1 MKRKLFIMI
10 VAVLVICLTA
20 GILLTACKPEDPGS
34 EGGGGGGGG
43 GNTDSG
49 SMVTAT
55 ALSNVITYIYDNTY
69 KNVKFDGTDGKTLGI
84 DVELDLVL
92 GDETY
97 TLVAKGNLDI
107 RPEVT
112 SKAEAAEVQDNSELY
127 IGIKKGAKTVM
138 GIGYDVEGK
147 GVDLKPYLY
156 LVSTDDNGANPVVK
170 KVYGMSIANMMY
182 DNANIEYAKGTFAGD
197 NATASAEE
205 GGMDVLS
212 IVKAIPK
219 LLGSTLFGSTCKVNA
234 FGDGGV
240 QYVFNFDLK
249 NTITGLA
256 SGGITDL
263 LSLFGD
269 AVNDYIGPVV
279 DGIKSLLPEDMVSQV
294 TGTGA
299 EGLKQLLAA
308 VAKMLGNNKENN
320 VEGTFTFNFNKDNT
334 FNSASIDID
343 ASKLVAYLNK
353 QAEAKGEKGTD
364 FDGKVTVNIDKL
376 ILSNDVTVNVF
387 EGTPL
392 DGKVGN
398 AADEV
403 KNILDFAL
411 EATATGA
418 NDNYKMTVDFDANP
432 FAFVDMMKYSAKQ
445 DTTGDGKIDDNDKDT
460 LDGQAF
466 WQEKLVECLKNLGTA
481 NILITKEGFKGSNFE
496 ASRVD
501 GMTADEA
508 KSVIIYANFDPSNE
522 SEAVDLFIWNEAEN
536 KEVTFDGITFP
547 MSLELFA
554 DKMIKDADPSITG
567 KPIPATSSAEPD
579 IGEIFGYVE
588 TFMDYLEPL
597 FASFSASAEDMS
609 FTIQYASLIDKVVMP
624 VIVALGDMTS
634 LNLDT
639 RWLEDNLEGILA
651 AIFGTYTPAGEGTE
665 AVIDPAKEVVFTLV
679 SFEYADEVI
688 YDAAA

>member
-20 GILLTACKPEDPGS
+20 GILLTACKPKDPGS
-34 EGGGGGGGG
+34 EDEGGGGGG

-49 SMVTAT
+49 SMVTST

-112 SKAEAAEVQDNSELY
+112 SKAEEAEVQDNSELY

-147 GVDLKPYLY
+147 GVDNLKPYLY

-182 DNANIEYAKGTFAGD
+182 DNANIEYAEGTFAGD

-212 IVKAIPK
+212 IIKAIPK

-263 LSLFGD
+263 LGLFGD

-279 DGIKSLLPEDMVSQV
+279 EGIKSLLPKDMADQV
-294 TGTGA
+294 KDPGA

-320 VEGTFTFNFNKDNT
+320 VTGTFTFNFNKDNT

-343 ASKLVAYLNK
+343 ASKLVTYLNK

-364 FDGKVTVNIDKL
+364 FNGKVTVNIDKL
-376 ILSNDVTVNVF
+376 VLSNDVTVKVF

-392 DGKVGN
+392 EGKVGN
-398 AADEV
+398 ATDEV
-403 KNILDFAL
+403 KNILDF
-411 EATATGA
+411 EAVITAVGA
-418 NDNYKMTVDFDANP
+418 DDNYKMIVDFDANP

-445 DTTGDGKIDDNDKDT
+445 DTNGDKVIDDKDEDT
-460 LDGQAF
+460 KDGQAF
-466 WQEKLVECLKNLGTA
+466 WQEKLVACLRNLGTA
-481 NILITKEGFKGSNFE
+481 KIIVTKSNYGESTFDADKAAAE
-496 ASRVD
+496 RVVAGD
-501 GMTADEA
+501 
-508 KSVIIYANFDPSNE
+508 VIIYAKFDPSNE
-522 SEAVDLFIWNEAEN
+522 AEAVDLFIWNEAEN
-536 KEVTFDGITFP
+536 KPATFGDITFP

-554 DKMIKDADPSITG
+554 DKMIKDSGIQSGT
-567 KPIPATSSAEPD
+567 PIPATSSAEPD

-597 FASFSASAEDMS
+597 FSSFSASAKDMS
-609 FTIQYASLIDKVVMP
+609 FTIKYASLINNVVMP

-639 RWLEDNLEGILA
+639 SWLEGNLEGILA
-651 AIFGTYTPAGEGTE
+651 AIFGTYVPAGEGTE
-665 AVIDPAKEVVFTLV
+665 AVIDPADEVVFTLV
-679 SFEYADEVI
+679 SFEYCGDPI
-688 YDAAA
+688 YSKAA

>member
-20 GILLTACKPEDPGS
+20 GILLTACKPKDPGS
-34 EGGGGGGGG
+34 EDEGSGGGG

-49 SMVTAT
+49 SMVTST

-112 SKAEAAEVQDNSELY
+112 SKAAAAEVQDNSELY

-147 GVDLKPYLY
+147 GVDNLKPYLY

-170 KVYGMSIANMMY
+170 KVYGMSIAKMMN
-182 DNANIEYAKGTFAGD
+182 DNANIEYAEGTF
-197 NATASAEE
+197 ATASAEE
-205 GGMDVLS
+205 GGMDVVA
-212 IVKAIPK
+212 IIKAIPK

-263 LSLFGD
+263 LGLFGD

-279 DGIKSLLPEDMVSQV
+279 EGIKSLLPKDMAAQV
-294 TGTGA
+294 TKPGA

-308 VAKMLGNNKENN
+308 VAEMLGKNKENN
-320 VEGTFTFNFNKDNT
+320 VTGTFTFNFNKDNT
-334 FNSASIDID
+334 FNSASIAID

-376 ILSNDVTVNVF
+376 VLSNDVTVNVF
-387 EGTPL
+387 AGTPL
-392 DGKVGN
+392 AGKVGN

-403 KNILDFAL
+403 KNILDFA
-411 EATATGA
+411 AVITAVGA
-418 NDNYKMTVDFDANP
+418 DDNYKMTVNFDVNP

-445 DTTGDGKIDDNDKDT
+445 DTNGDKVIDDKDKDT

-466 WQEKLVECLKNLGTA
+466 WQEKLVECLRNLGTA
-481 NILITKEGFKGSNFE
+481 KIIVTKTGYGESTFGTVKPAAAAAEGVVAG
-496 ASRVD
+496 D
-501 GMTADEA
+501 
-508 KSVIIYANFDPSNE
+508 VIIYAKFDASNE
-522 SEAVDLFIWNEAEN
+522 AEAVDLFIWNEAEN
-536 KEVTFDGITFP
+536 KPATFGDITFP
-547 MSLELFA
+547 MTLEFFA
-554 DKMIKDADPSITG
+554 DKMIKDSTIESGT
-567 KPIPATSSAEPD
+567 PIPATSSAEPD

-597 FASFSASAEDMS
+597 FSSFSASAKDMS
-609 FTIQYASLIDKVVMP
+609 FTIQYASLINNVVMP
-624 VIVALGDMTS
+624 VIEALGDMTS

-639 RWLEDNLEGILA
+639 SWLEGNLEGILA
-651 AIFGTYTPAGEGTE
+651 AIFGDYVPAGEGTE
-665 AVIDPAKEVVFTLV
+665 AIITPADEVVFTLV
-679 SFEYADEVI
+679 SFEYCGDPI
-688 YDAAA
+688 YSKAA

>member
-34 EGGGGGGGG
+34 EEEGGGGGG

-49 SMVTAT
+49 SMVTST
-55 ALSNVITYIYDNTY
+55 ALSTVITNIYDNTY
-69 KNVKFDGTDGKTLGI
+69 KNVKFDGSNNTKLGI

-112 SKAEAAEVQDNSELY
+112 SKAAAAEVQDNSELY

-147 GVDLKPYLY
+147 GVDNLKPYLY

-170 KVYGMSIANMMY
+170 KVYGMSIAKMMY
-182 DNANIEYAKGTFAGD
+182 DNANIEYAEGTF
-197 NATASAEE
+197 ATASAEE

-212 IVKAIPK
+212 IIKAIPK

-263 LSLFGD
+263 LKLFGTAVD
-269 AVNDYIGPVV
+269 AYIGPVV
-279 DGIKSLLPEDMVSQV
+279 DGIKSLLPEDMAAQV
-294 TGTGA
+294 TKPGA

-308 VAKMLGNNKENN
+308 VAEMLGKNKENN
-320 VEGTFTFNFNKDNT
+320 VTGTFTFNFNKNNT

-364 FDGKVTVNIDKL
+364 FNGKVTVNIDKL
-376 ILSNDVTVNVF
+376 VLSNDVTVNVF

-392 DGKVGN
+392 EGKVGN

-403 KNILDFAL
+403 KNILDF
-411 EATATGA
+411 EAVITAVGA
-418 NDNYKMTVDFDANP
+418 DDNYKMIVDFDANP

-445 DTTGDGKIDDNDKDT
+445 DTNGDKVIDDEDKDT

-466 WQEKLVECLKNLGTA
+466 WQEKLVACLKKLGTA
-481 NILITKEGFKGSNFE
+481 KIIVTKTGYGESTFDAAKAAAEG
-496 ASRVD
+496 V
-501 GMTADEA
+501 TAGD
-508 KSVIIYANFDPSNE
+508 VIIYAKFDASNE
-522 SEAVDLFIWNEAEN
+522 AEAVDLFIWNEAEN
-536 KEVTFDGITFP
+536 KPATFGGITFP
-547 MSLELFA
+547 MSLNTFA
-554 DKMIKDADPSITG
+554 DKMIKDSTIQSGTT
-567 KPIPATSSAEPD
+567 IPATSSAEPD

-597 FASFSASAEDMS
+597 FSSFSASAKDMS
-609 FTIQYASLIDKVVMP
+609 FTIQYASLINNVVMP
-624 VIVALGDMTS
+624 VIEALGDMTS

-639 RWLEDNLEGILA
+639 SWLEGNLEGILA
-651 AIFGTYTPAGEGTE
+651 AIFGTYDPAGEGTE
-665 AVIDPAKEVVFTLV
+665 AVIDPAEEVVFTLE
-679 SFEYADEVI
+679 SFKYCGDPI
-688 YDAAA
+688 YSKAA

>member
-34 EGGGGGGGG
+34 EDEGGGG

-55 ALSNVITYIYDNTY
+55 ALSTVITNIYDNTY
-69 KNVKFDGTDGKTLGI
+69 KDVKFDGSNKTTLGI

-112 SKAEAAEVQDNSELY
+112 SKAAAAEVQDNSELY

-147 GVDLKPYLY
+147 GVDNLKPYLY
-156 LVSTDDNGANPVVK
+156 LVSTDDNGANPFVK
-170 KVYGMSIANMMY
+170 KVYGMSIAKMMY
-182 DNANIEYAKGTFAGD
+182 DNANIKYAEGTF
-197 NATASAEE
+197 ATASAEE

-256 SGGITDL
+256 SGGITGL
-263 LSLFGD
+263 LELFGD
-269 AVNDYIGPVV
+269 DVNKYIGPVV
-279 DGIKSLLPEDMVSQV
+279 DGIKSLLPEDMASQV
-294 TGTGA
+294 TGTGT

-308 VAKMLGNNKENN
+308 VAKMLDENN
-320 VEGTFTFNFNKDNT
+320 VTGTFTFNFNKNNT

-343 ASKLVAYLNK
+343 ASELVAYLNK

-364 FDGKVTVNIDKL
+364 FNGKVAVNIDKL
-376 ILSNDVTVNVF
+376 VLSNDVTVKVF

-392 DGKVGN
+392 EGQITTGDANVT
-398 AADEV
+398 
-403 KNILDFAL
+403 NILDFAL

-418 NDNYKMTVDFDANP
+418 DDTYKISVDFDVNP

-445 DTTGDGKIDDNDKDT
+445 DTNGDEVIDDKDEDT

-466 WQEKLVECLKNLGTA
+466 WQEKLVACLKELGTA
-481 NILITKEGFKGSNFE
+481 NILITKEGFTGSNFE

-501 GMTADEA
+501 GMTAETA
-508 KSVIIYANFDPSNE
+508 KSVIVYANFDPSNE
-522 SEAVDLFIWNEAEN
+522 AEAVDLFIWNEAEN

-547 MSLELFA
+547 MSLNTFA
-554 DKMIKDADPSITG
+554 DKMIKDSTIQSGT
-567 KPIPATSSAEPD
+567 PIPATSSAEPD

-588 TFMDYLEPL
+588 TFMPYLEPL
-597 FASFSASAEDMS
+597 FSSFSASAEDMS
-609 FTIQYASLIDKVVMP
+609 FTIKYASLIDTVVMP

-639 RWLEDNLEGILA
+639 SWLEGNLEGILA
-651 AIFGTYTPAGEGTE
+651 AIFGTYVPAGEGTD
-665 AVIDPAKEVVFTLV
+665 AVIDPADEVVFTV
-679 SFEYADEVI
+679 ESFEYCGDPI
-688 YDAAA
+688 YPAA

>member
-34 EGGGGGGGG
+34 EDEGGGG

-69 KNVKFDGTDGKTLGI
+69 KNVKFDGTDDTTLGI

-92 GDETY
+92 GGETY

-112 SKAEAAEVQDNSELY
+112 SKAAAAEVQDNSELY

-147 GVDLKPYLY
+147 GVDNLKPYLY

-170 KVYGMSIANMMY
+170 KVYGMSIAKMMN
-182 DNANIEYAKGTFAGD
+182 DNANIEYAEGTF
-197 NATASAEE
+197 ATASAEE

-212 IVKAIPK
+212 IIKAIPK

-263 LSLFGD
+263 LGLFGD

-279 DGIKSLLPEDMVSQV
+279 DGIKSLLPEDMAAQV

-320 VEGTFTFNFNKDNT
+320 VTGTFTFNFNKDNT

-364 FDGKVTVNIDKL
+364 FNGKVTVNIDKL
-376 ILSNDVTVNVF
+376 VLSNDVTVNVF
-387 EGTPL
+387 AGTPL
-392 DGKVGN
+392 AGKVGN

-403 KNILDFAL
+403 KNILDF
-411 EATATGA
+411 EAVITAVGA
-418 NDNYKMTVDFDANP
+418 DDNYKMTVDFDVNP

-445 DTTGDGKIDDNDKDT
+445 DTNGNKVIDDEDKDT
-460 LDGQAF
+460 IDGQKF
-466 WQEKLVECLKNLGTA
+466 WQEKLVACLRNLGTA
-481 NILITKEGFKGSNFE
+481 NILITKEGFKGSNFD
-496 ASRVD
+496 ANKVD

-522 SEAVDLFIWNEAEN
+522 AEAVDLFIWNEAEN

-547 MSLELFA
+547 MTLEFFA
-554 DKMIKDADPSITG
+554 DKMIKDSTIQSGT
-567 KPIPATSSAEPD
+567 PIPATSSAEPD

-597 FASFSASAEDMS
+597 FSSFSASAEDMS
-609 FTIQYASLIDKVVMP
+609 FTIQYASLINNVVMP
-624 VIVALGDMTS
+624 VIAALGDMGNP
-634 LNLDT
+634 NLDT
-639 RWLEDNLEGILA
+639 SWLEGNLEGILA

-665 AVIDPAKEVVFTLV
+665 AVIDPAKEVVFTLE
-679 SFEYADEVI
+679 SFKYCGDPI
-688 YDAAA
+688 YPAA